1 MPYFKYKAKDEKGK
15 VISGTM
21 VATSDQDLYAKLK
34 EDKKFLLESK
44 EVVEKVS
51 SRRIKSDA
59 LAEFA
64 RNLGQMVGSGISL
77 VRALRIISED
87 ESIKPK
93 QRDIYAAVL
102 KQVLA
107 GVALSD
113 ALQAQGDS
121 FPPLLINM
129 FRSAE
134 SSGNLDQVALQ
145 MADYYDKEYRLN
157 QKIKSAMAYPKLL
170 CVMIVAVVAVI
181 MGYVIPQFQSL
192 FAQME
197 QLPITTT
204 ILLGISNFVKNRW
217 YVIIAMGF
225 VLYVIYRVLIS
236 MPPVKLFLA
245 KLELHMPKIGYLRR
259 IIYTARFSRTLSSL
273 YSAGISVLSCIEIA
287 KTTIGNAY
295 IEKQFE
301 TVFADIK
308 GGESMSA
315 AVEKVDGFTQKLP
328 ASISVG
334 EETGALD
341 KMLVALASQMEY
353 DSDQAIQRMVGML
366 EPLMIVVM
374 ALVVGFIMIA
384 VIQPIYGSYDAIASS
399 Y

>member
-217 YVIIAMGF
+217 YVIIAVGF

>member
-217 YVIIAMGF
+217 YVIIAVGF

-245 KLELHMPKIGYLRR
+245 KLEIHMPKIGYLRR

>member
-93 QRDIYAAVL
+93 QREIYAAVL

-204 ILLGISNFVKNRW
+204 LLLAISNFVKNRW
-217 YVIIAMGF
+217 YVIIALGF
-225 VLYVIYRVLIS
+225 VLYVVYRVLIS

-245 KLELHMPKIGYLRR
+245 KMEIHLPKIGYLRR

-353 DSDQAIQRMVGML
+353 DSDQAIQRMVSML

>member
-44 EVVEKVS
+44 EVVKKVS

>member
-93 QRDIYAAVL
+93 QREIYAAVL

-204 ILLGISNFVKNRW
+204 LLLAISNFVKNRW
-217 YVIIAMGF
+217 YVIIALGF
-225 VLYVIYRVLIS
+225 VLYVVYRVLIS

-245 KLELHMPKIGYLRR
+245 KMEIHLPKIGYLRR
-259 IIYTARFSRTLSSL
+259 VIYTARFSRTLSSL

-353 DSDQAIQRMVGML
+353 DSDQAIQRMVSML

>member
-295 IEKQFE
+295 IEKQFD

>member
-384 VIQPIYGSYDAIASS
+384 VIQHIYGSYDAIASS

>member
-93 QRDIYAAVL
+93 QREIYAAVL

-134 SSGNLDQVALQ
+134 SSGNLD
-145 MADYYDKEYRLN
+145 
-157 QKIKSAMAYPKLL
+157 
-170 CVMIVAVVAVI
+170 
-181 MGYVIPQFQSL
+181 
-192 FAQME
+192 
-197 QLPITTT
+197 
-204 ILLGISNFVKNRW
+204 
-217 YVIIAMGF
+217 
-225 VLYVIYRVLIS
+225 
-236 MPPVKLFLA
+236 
-245 KLELHMPKIGYLRR
+245 
-259 IIYTARFSRTLSSL
+259 
-273 YSAGISVLSCIEIA
+273 
-287 KTTIGNAY
+287 
-295 IEKQFE
+295 
-301 TVFADIK
+301 
-308 GGESMSA
+308 
-315 AVEKVDGFTQKLP
+315 
-328 ASISVG
+328 
-334 EETGALD
+334 
-341 KMLVALASQMEY
+341 
-353 DSDQAIQRMVGML
+353 
-366 EPLMIVVM
+366 
-374 ALVVGFIMIA
+374 
-384 VIQPIYGSYDAIASS
+384 
-399 Y
+399 